1 MIAIRKVIE
10 LRGRCPE
17 EKLSMGRTDIGVAVL
32 GGGGHLTGK
41 IVAPGVDVPRVFV
54 LPEG

>member
-1 MIAIRKVIE
+1 MIAILKVIE

-17 EKLSMGRTDIGVAVL
+17 EKLSMGRTGIGVAVL

-54 LPEG
+54 QSEG